1 MDSDLTII
9 WLCNSMGTDFRR
21 CGEIDEEM
29 KQKLNEMHRKAAAH
43 RSATAIW
50 LPSAAPT
57 AAGLPISARRCRN
70 SAKRVRSVNAAA
82 AMFPPQ
88 TWATIRQ
95 RSSG

>member
-1 MDSDLTII
+1 MANTQLGGAETIDSYRKKIMTILKKSGRTPVSDRDL
-9 WLCNSMGTDFRR
+9 
-21 CGEIDEEM
+21 
-29 KQKLNEMHRKAAAH
+29 
-43 RSATAIW
+43 

-57 AAGLPISARRCRN
+57 AAGLPISAKRCRN